1 MVTDSFD
8 IFKLTGTAEPRW
20 IEAVA
25 TLLQARTR
33 VDALIEHQQS
43 EYLIF
48 NQSNG
53 EEILVTCRT
62 EAKRILGKM

>member
-8 IFKLTGTAEPRW
+8 IFRLTGRGEPRW

-25 TLLQARTR
+25 TLLQARAR